1 MQQYLR
7 KIKFH
12 FDKKALKK
20 SYPIE
25 SWAGLVY
32 SISKLH
38 KRKTREGLKKLTL
51 SPTIYDIVTTMYE
64 TLKYLNA
71 LLTPFGK
78 FWLYTKS
85 KTIFSFSKCL

>member
-1 MQQYLR
+1 MQQYPR

-32 SISKLH
+32 SISKVH

-51 SPTIYDIVTTMYE
+51 SPTI
-64 TLKYLNA
+64 
-71 LLTPFGK
+71 
-78 FWLYTKS
+78 
-85 KTIFSFSKCL
+85 